1 MSYEIC
7 QVPSYKINYAN
18 SKKITKSIETI
29 SAVLNTDL
37 QFHERLGKND
47 NLKLSVDV
55 DKLRLHNPSGS
66 LENIFNN
73 ICDFLKVEMNEISY
87 TTNFSV
93 ETGSHHIVI
102 PKYFMNSTEQ
112 KELWKEFKNIYK
124 YGKEID
130 ADVFGKDQWFR
141 LPNQTKEGVENTEHI
156 IQNGELDHFVL
167 KYVEKA
173 TLYKHKKVNN
183 QVMRNKTECCLDM
196 RICGYAG
203 DSQWCDNCG
212 YQFGKGEFN
221 NILKQKQQP
230 LPFKPQIQIA
240 DITDDEL
247 SETNE
252 PSNDKY
258 LELLFDVIGQNPQQ
272 IGWDLWFQIAGC
284 LKSNNYDKNIFL
296 EYSKPND
303 KTNKASEL
311 WEGIRKTTM
320 SIHTLQSIA
329 KQVNLTG
336 YKIWLHK
343 YEVNLYSPL
352 FTSGLIA
359 DYFKTLYGDKFLC
372 CDEKVYKFNGVYWET
387 MDKKN
392 SELTNFVDK
401 VFVKDLIEYA
411 NEQLTTFTAKL
422 NGDQDHDDIVTKTIT
437 KISLLLANILTLR
450 KVGVRKAVMEDI
462 VTFITNNKIEFDAN
476 PYLFAFNNCVFDLK
490 LNKFITPLP
499 EYHITKTAGYD
510 YDNFYSQER
519 TQQLEDI
526 INTIFPDEDV
536 KNYYLSI
543 LATGLC
549 GLQIE
554 NLFIA
559 TGTGGNGKSLIN
571 SLMLK
576 SIGDYGYKMPSNVL
590 LSAIKTGP
598 NPEVALIHNK
608 RFILTQEPNNS
619 KKICCS
625 TLKEITGDKTLNVR
639 DLYSSKCSIN
649 LKNTT
654 LIEANEIPSV
664 DEVNDAIFRRLRTI
678 PFLSQYVTADVY
690 ETLDDKLNVFV
701 ANSYY
706 KTDEF
711 QDNYKQALFILLI
724 QRFKAFV
731 DNNHSLPNQPKKCL
745 DKCSAYLGTCD
756 DIFSWFESYYEK
768 TATIEQSEAIPLA
781 DIYKAFSASDFFS
794 NLSKSDKRKYNKKYF
809 LSKLEENIF
818 IRKFIKLRNS
828 HHNNTK
834 QSSDYI
840 VGWQKIA
847 TESTEHEPEY

>member
-66 LENIFNN
+66 LENIFND
-73 ICDFLKVEMNEISY
+73 ICDFLKVEINEISY

-93 ETGSHHIVI
+93 ESGSHHIVI
-102 PKYFMNSTEQ
+102 PKYYMNSTEQ
-112 KELWKEFKNIYK
+112 KELWKDFKNIYK

-167 KYVEKA
+167 KYVERA
-173 TLYKHKKVNN
+173 TLYEYNTKPKP
-183 QVMRNKTECCLDM
+183 
-196 RICGYAG
+196 
-203 DSQWCDNCG
+203 
-212 YQFGKGEFN
+212 
-221 NILKQKQQP
+221 KQQP

-240 DITDDEL
+240 DVTDDEF
-247 SETNE
+247 SVTSE

-258 LELLFDVIGQNPQQ
+258 LELLFDVIGQNPQK

-284 LKSNNYDKNIFL
+284 LKSNNYDINIFL

-303 KTNKASEL
+303 KTNKAREL
-311 WEGIRKTTM
+311 WDGIRKTSM

-329 KQVNLTG
+329 KQINLNG
-336 YKIWLHK
+336 YRIWLHK

-372 CDEKVYKFNGVYWET
+372 SDEKVYKFNGVYWET

-450 KVGVRKAVMEDI
+450 KVGVRKSVMEDI

-490 LNKFITPLP
+490 LNRFITPLP
-499 EYHITKTAGYD
+499 EHHITKTAGYD
-510 YDNFYSQER
+510 YDNSYSQDK
-519 TQQLEDI
+519 TKQLEDI
-526 INTIFPDEDV
+526 IDTIFPDEEI

-576 SIGDYGYKMPSNVL
+576 SIGDYGYKLPSSV
-590 LSAIKTGP
+590 LSAEIKSGP
-598 NPEVALIHNK
+598 NPEIALCHNK
-608 RFILTQEPNNS
+608 RFVLAQEPSN
-619 KKICCS
+619 KKKMCCAMI
-625 TLKEITGDKTLNVR
+625 KEFTGDKTLNVR

-664 DEVNDAIFRRLRTI
+664 DEVNDAVSRRFRTI
-678 PFLSQYVTADVY
+678 PFLSRYVSQEVY
-690 ETLDDKLNVFV
+690 NTLDGDDKLNVFV
-701 ANSYY
+701 ANSYF

-711 QDNYKQALFILLI
+711 QENYKQALFILLI
-724 QRFKAFV
+724 QRFKQFV
-731 DNNHSLPNQPKKCL
+731 ENNHALPDQPKKCL
-745 DKCSAYLGTCD
+745 DKCAAYLGTCD
-756 DIFSWFESYYEK
+756 DIYSWFESYYEK
-768 TATIEQSEAIPLA
+768 TLSIEQSEAIPLA
-781 DIYKAFSASDFFS
+781 DIYKSFSASDFFS

-809 LSKLEENIF
+809 LLKLEENIF
-818 IRKFIKLRNS
+818 IRKFIKPRDS
-828 HHNNTK
+828 THNKK
-834 QSSDYI
+834 QQKSDYI
-840 VGWQKIA
+840 VGWQRIESDV
-847 TESTEHEPEY
+847 TEQEPEY